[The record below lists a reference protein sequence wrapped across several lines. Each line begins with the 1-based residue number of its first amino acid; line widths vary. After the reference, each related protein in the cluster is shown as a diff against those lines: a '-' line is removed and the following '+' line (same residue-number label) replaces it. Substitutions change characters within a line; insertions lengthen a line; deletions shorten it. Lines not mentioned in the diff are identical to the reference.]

1 MTIYSYE
8 ERKRENDRQTN
19 YDSHVATRRVKY
31 NDATFLSWFKSIC
44 HPATGILIENRK
56 DSKQLP
62 ESFCF
67 RHFENWKDPEQSSP
81 FEGKHLEQA

>member
-1 MTIYSYE
+1 M
-8 ERKRENDRQTN
+8 KREKERMIDKQIMTLMLPP
-19 YDSHVATRRVKY
+19 VCVKY

-67 RHFENWKDPEQSSP
+67 RHFENWKDPEQSPP